1 MSLESIRKNIDLKD
15 SQILKL
21 LHERMELALM
31 ARKFKA
37 SIEDQSRESELFERI
52 TNHGGVLISDEFSC
66 RLYEMIVK
74 ESKRLQKENYS
85 LIGFQ
90 GERGAY
96 SELAAIAWDSS
107 YVPTACPDWADVF
120 EGVKSGLYDYGI
132 IPIENTLGGVVNQ
145 TNDLL
150 IHSDLYIVGAVE
162 MEVHHCLLALP
173 DTDHREIRTVY
184 SHQQALAQCRNF
196 LARNGLEGVPYYN
209 TAGAAK
215 MLLEK
220 RPTGSAVIAGK
231 STAEIYNLEII
242 KENIEDL
249 ATNRTRFLIIAKDE
263 CRDEGNKCSILF
275 STAHKA
281 GTLFKVLEIFAN
293 AKINLTRIESIPDK
307 PGSYAF
313 FVDFE
318 GSKEDETVK
327 QVMEH
332 VGEITGDFR
341 FMGCYKEIHSSG
353 EGEG

>member
-1 MSLESIRKNIDLKD
+1 MSLNEIRKNIDLKD

-31 ARKFKA
+31 ARKFKTT
-37 SIEDQSRESELFERI
+37 IEDQSREADLFEKI
-52 TNHGGVLISDEFSC
+52 GAHSGILVSDEFSC
-66 RLYEMIVK
+66 QLYEMIIN
-74 ESKRLQKENYS
+74 ESKRLQNGNYS

-96 SELAAIAWDSS
+96 SEQAALVWNSE
-107 YVPTACPDWADVF
+107 YVPTACLTWADVF
-120 EGVKSGLYDYGI
+120 SGVSSGLYDYGI

-145 TNDLL
+145 TNDLM
-150 IHSDLYIVGAVE
+150 IHSDLFIVGAVE
-162 MEVHHCLLALP
+162 MDVHHSLLALP

-196 LARNGLEGVPYYN
+196 LARNGLEGIPYYN

-220 RPTGSAVIAGK
+220 RPRGSAVIAGK
-231 STAEIYNLEII
+231 NTAEIYNLEII

-249 ATNRTRFLIIAKDE
+249 ETNRTRFLIIAKDE
-263 CRDEGNKCSILF
+263 AHDTGNKCSILF
-275 STAHKA
+275 TTAHKA
-281 GTLFKVLEIFAN
+281 GTLFKVLEIFAR
-293 AKINLTRIESIPDK
+293 AEINLTRIESIPDK

-318 GSKEDETVK
+318 GNKDDENVTAVMKQLED
-327 QVMEH
+327 
-332 VGEITGDFR
+332 ITGEYK
-341 FMGCYKEIHSSG
+341 FMGCYREIYSADS
-353 EGEG
+353 EK